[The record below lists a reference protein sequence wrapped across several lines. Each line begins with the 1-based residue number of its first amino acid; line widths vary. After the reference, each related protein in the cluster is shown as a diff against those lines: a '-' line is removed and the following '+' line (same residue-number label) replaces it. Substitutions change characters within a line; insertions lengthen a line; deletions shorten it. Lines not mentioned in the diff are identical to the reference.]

1 MTKYYRNGTR
11 TYYQVKDDDFVMQII
26 NKATCS
32 YVTVSDRGFLLESAL
47 EGQEIT
53 REEFKNQFDEA
64 SKLII
69 LEP

>member
-1 MTKYYRNGTR
+1 MVSPEK
-11 TYYQVKDDDFVMQII
+11 VMMIV
-26 NKATCS
+26 NYFAKS
-32 YVTVSDRGFLLESAL
+32 EVTIASRESADSGIMVFML
-47 EGQEIT
+47 EDAMEGLEIT